1 MAKFGYFKTIFLFNK
16 FALKSFIHLREI
28 EDFCILSIISFF
40 LYNILYKQNIT
51 LIMSVFYLNKDFKI
65 YEKKNILLG
74 TFFR

>member
-1 MAKFGYFKTIFLFNK
+1 VYFKTIFLFNK
-16 FALKSFIHLREI
+16 FDLKSFIHLLEI

-51 LIMSVFYLNKDFKI
+51 LIISIFYLNKDFKI

-74 TFFR
+74 TLFR